1 MRCRQEARLLARVS
15 YLISKM
21 VLSRLVARPLRPFYI
36 AHAAT
41 LDHICKL
48 IPCDVRL
55 KPLWF
60 QKKGL
65 LQKSRA
71 ENSVISSSC
80 LDVVSKISPADP
92 TSFEI

>member
-1 MRCRQEARLLARVS
+1 MRWAKVHALSTRGETSRQGFVS
-15 YLISKM
+15 HFENG
-21 VLSRLVARPLRPFYI
+21 LSRLAARPLRPFNN

-65 LQKSRA
+65 LQKSR
-71 ENSVISSSC
+71 V
-80 LDVVSKISPADP
+80 
-92 TSFEI
+92 EIYKHQGKYRLFMKFCQH